1 MVPHGTRPAHVSVTD
16 LAETL
21 DRIAEDRDWTA
32 LEVLCDQHILAI
44 EGELAAR
51 LLCVLGLVPDT
62 ELRARRRLMIAWICA
77 YYATNQADVRE
88 LRQYLRHYME
98 FGTRLAATMD
108 IDGETSV
115 ATLLAVGTPAMIALR
130 AQGACAEAEEL
141 GQRLTAR
148 AAQLSPLPGVDEV
161 PRPGWLP
168 LQRGLTRSLMDDFPA
183 AIELYRHAYEQATCE
198 PVTAATALNATA
210 NLAMIFAHLGHGALA
225 RQWLDRM
232 RGFAS
237 PSRRVRFLLTVG
249 GTIAEGWDA
258 LDRYDDASLADCLE
272 IIGDGT
278 KQLEVWPFVAALVF
292 THGLHLGDPA
302 ASLAH
307 LGTLRLS
314 HAPALIEVGTAVRV
328 LRRAQVDLLIA
339 TGQATRAL
347 RMIKEAGPRASWLML
362 PAARLR
368 LLNGEYEAVRAIAS
382 RTSWHETTSRRD
394 ARQMLL
400 LKAIA
405 ALRMGDKDEARQ
417 SVELISRV
425 RTPDEVLSLA
435 SVPPA
440 DRDELFRLADIP
452 LTDEAARRLTSA
464 RPGFPE
470 SVQLVELTTREHAV
484 LSELD
489 AGGTIAQ
496 IARTLVVSVNT
507 VRTQVKSVYRKLGA
521 SSREDALM
529 RAYELGVL

>member
-1 MVPHGTRPAHVSVTD
+1 MVPHSTQPARVPVAD

-21 DRIAEDRDWTA
+21 ARIAADRDWTA
-32 LEVLCDQHILAI
+32 LEALCDRHILAV

-51 LLCVLGLVPDT
+51 LLFVLGLMPEA
-62 ELRARRRLMIAWICA
+62 ELRARPRLMISWIGA
-77 YYATNQADVRE
+77 YYAVNQPDVSE
-88 LRQYLRHYME
+88 LRPYLRHYME
-98 FGTRLAATMD
+98 LGTRLAATMD
-108 IDGETSV
+108 IAGETSV
-115 ATLLAVGTPAMIALR
+115 ATLLTVGTAAMIALR
-130 AQGACAEAEEL
+130 AQGASAEAEEL
-141 GQRLTAR
+141 GQRLTIR
-148 AAQLSPLPGVDEV
+148 AAQLSPLPGVDAV

-183 AIELYRHAYEQATCE
+183 AVELYRHAYEQATVE
-198 PVTAATALNATA
+198 PITAATALNATA
-210 NLAMIFAHLGHGALA
+210 NLAMIFAHLGHGVIA

-232 RGFAS
+232 RGFTS
-237 PSRRVRFLLTVG
+237 PSQRVRFLLTVG

-272 IIGDGT
+272 ITGDGT
-278 KQLEVWPFVAALVF
+278 RPLEVWPFVAALVF
-292 THGLHLGDPA
+292 AHGLYLGDPA
-302 ASLAH
+302 SSLAH

-314 HAPALIEVGTAVRV
+314 HAPALLEQGTAVRV
-328 LRRAQVDLLIA
+328 MRRAQVELLIA
-339 TGQATRAL
+339 TGQATRAC
-347 RMIKEAGPRASWLML
+347 RVIKEAGPRAPWLML
-362 PAARLR
+362 PAAWLR

-382 RTSWHETTSRRD
+382 HTSWHETTSRRD
-394 ARQMLL
+394 ARQLLL
-400 LKAIA
+400 LKAVA

-417 SVELISRV
+417 SVELVGRV

-435 SVPPA
+435 ALAPA

-452 LTDEAARRLTSA
+452 LTDEAARRLERA
-464 RPGFPE
+464 RPVFPE
-470 SVQLVELTTREHAV
+470 RVHLVELTNREHAV
-484 LSELD
+484 LTELD

-496 IARTLVVSVNT
+496 IARKLVVSVNT